1 MSLRINGTKVTLV
14 ECRPKT
20 CKVKAVIGY
29 FGFFVHRI
37 SQHRE
42 GDHWR
47 ANIRLLKVN
56 AYVVLKV
63 HITTTNWN
71 C

>member
-1 MSLRINGTKVTLV
+1 MGLRINGTKADLG
-14 ECRPKT
+14 RMPSNT
-20 CKVKAVIGY
+20 CKVKAVIDY
-29 FGFFVHRI
+29 FGFFMHCL

-42 GDHWR
+42 DDHWR